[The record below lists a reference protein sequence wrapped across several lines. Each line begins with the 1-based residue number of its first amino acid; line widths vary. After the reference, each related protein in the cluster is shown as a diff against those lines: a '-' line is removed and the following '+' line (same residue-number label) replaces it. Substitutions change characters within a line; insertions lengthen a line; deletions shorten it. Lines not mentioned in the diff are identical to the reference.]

1 MAEPDR
7 MSTCDL
13 EYEFAPTALTVA
25 DDLDEEPDL
34 VECSYDIEAWD
45 ENRDFPMGS
54 KPTSKCITIGTSF
67 KRRGS
72 VYLKHAVTL
81 KQSLPLE
88 GAVVESY
95 EDEREVIAAW
105 LRLLAREQPDVI
117 YGYNTDQFDW
127 RYLFELAQRL
137 GVPFAVGRLRGVL
150 SEYQEKVMESSAFGF
165 NQFFLVS
172 TPGILNMDVM
182 QAVKRAH
189 KLESYSLENV
199 SAHFL
204 GEHKDDMKYNRMF
217 DLFEEGT
224 PEGIREIAKYCVQDT
239 MLPIKLADKLNILID
254 HVEMARATYVPVDY
268 LLKRGQQIKI
278 FSCILRRIRGEYLI
292 RTFDGDEAPP
302 EETYQGATVLDARA
316 GVYMDPVVVC
326 DFASLYPSIMR
337 AHNLCLTTWVADAR
351 FEDLPGYEYATFE
364 RTDEDGNVTRT
375 RFVQE
380 QEGRHPGP
388 PRGAGRAEEAGE
400 EEDGG
405 GDGTVPEEE
414 VELDAAGD
422 EDVIPRPSARAQRHG
437 MR

>member
-1 MAEPDR
+1 
-7 MSTCDL
+7 
-13 EYEFAPTALTVA
+13 
-25 DDLDEEPDL
+25 
-34 VECSYDIEAWD
+34 
-45 ENRDFPMGS
+45 
-54 KPTSKCITIGTSF
+54 
-67 KRRGS
+67 
-72 VYLKHAVTL
+72 VYLKHVVTL
-81 KQSLPLE
+81 KQSRPLE

-127 RYLFELAQRL
+127 RYLFKLAQRL
-137 GVPFAVGRLRGVL
+137 GVPFAVGQLRGVL

-189 KLESYSLENV
+189 KLESYSLKNV
-199 SAHFL
+199 FAHFL

-239 MLPIKLADKLNILID
+239 MLPINLANKLNILID

-337 AHNLCLTTWVADAR
+337 AHNLCLTMWVADAR
-351 FEDLPGYEYATFE
+351 FEDLPGYDYATHE
-364 RTDEDGNVTRT
+364 RIDDDGKVTKT
-375 RFVQE
+375 RFVKNRK
-380 QEGRHPGP
+380 G
-388 PRGAGRAEEAGE
+388 
-400 EEDGG
+400 
-405 GDGTVPEEE
+405 
-414 VELDAAGD
+414 
-422 EDVIPRPSARAQRHG
+422 VIPALLEELGNLRKLAKQKMKQATEPFQKRRWNSMQLA
-437 MR
+437 MKM